1 MPDAP
6 TVSFV
11 VPCYKLA
18 HLLPECV
25 ISILNQSYRQFE
37 VLILDDCSPDNT
49 PKVARSFHD
58 SRVKYVRNEKNLGH
72 LQNYNHGIA
81 MARGRYVWLISADDR
96 LRKPFILERYLGI
109 METNPRVGYACCP
122 AISLDHDV
130 ETELEGS
137 ISKRNTIFSGKK
149 FAKQLLQQGNFVIAA
164 SGMVRRECYDKLGA
178 FPLDLPYAGDWF
190 LWCLFALHYD
200 VAYFGEPMVN
210 YRKHDLSMTNHLTGE
225 RYAVRFKDG
234 LAVLW
239 RIHHKA
245 NTLGYMD
252 LVRLCR
258 HRIAYQYAHNM
269 VGRNLGNS
277 TFLLSVDE
285 FEDSLHE
292 NAIDPLEENAIRART
307 WEIVAD
313 CWFRRREFEQAKS
326 YYALSRKYDG
336 RRLTI
341 PVKQALLGLGAGDVV
356 VTLKDKMVDIRGTM
370 ASARSH

>member
-25 ISILNQSYRQFE
+25 ISILNQSYRRFE

-137 ISKRNTIFSGKK
+137 IAKRNTIFSGKK

-313 CWFRRREFEQAKS
+313 CWFRRREFERAKS
-326 YYALSRKYDG
+326 YYTLSRKYDG

-356 VTLKDKMVDIRGTM
+356 VNLKDKMVDIRGTL